1 MAERRAETDQHAQA
15 SVLPGFFAVEG
26 LDGAGTTTQAA
37 LTAERLRRRGVPC
50 FQTREPTG
58 GPIGRF
64 IRELLASRQPISG
77 TAFALLF
84 AADRAEHCRGAGGI
98 FERRGAGQL
107 VISDRC
113 IASSLAYQGLE
124 VPPDFVEAVNRA
136 AALPERV
143 VFLDTPIEVC
153 QRRLRARGAERQRF
167 DDMATQR
174 RLLASYD
181 DALDR
186 LRARGVAV
194 RRIDGR
200 GGPQAVFA
208 RLWPLL
214 EVD

>member
-1 MAERRAETDQHAQA
+1 MTEQDVQA
-15 SVLPGFFAVEG
+15 PLPGFVAVEG

-37 LTAERLRRRGVPC
+37 LAAGRLRARGVPC
-50 FQTREPTG
+50 FHTHEPTR
-58 GPIGRF
+58 GPIGRL
-64 IRELLASRQPISG
+64 IRELLASRRPISG
-77 TAFALLF
+77 AAFALLF

-98 FERRGAGQL
+98 FERCAAGEL

-124 VPPDFVEAVNRA
+124 VSPEFVAEVNGNAV
-136 AALPERV
+136 LPERV
-143 VFLDTPIEVC
+143 VFLDTPVEVC

-167 DDMATQR
+167 DGLATQR
-174 RLLASYD
+174 QVLAAYG

-194 RRIDGR
+194 HRIDGD
-200 GGPQAVFA
+200 GDPQAVFA